1 MTAALYFEVIVHGEK
16 FMITQIF
23 MMTDIYL
30 RNRAV
35 MLKIAWD
42 YTRVPSEVDDIVS
55 DTCDMLIQHLD
66 CLDQRSFA
74 AGGLW
79 RQAV

>member
-1 MTAALYFEVIVHGEK
+1 MLIIPFAITAIESEDDRTV
-16 FMITQIF
+16 
-23 MMTDIYL
+23 MTDIYL